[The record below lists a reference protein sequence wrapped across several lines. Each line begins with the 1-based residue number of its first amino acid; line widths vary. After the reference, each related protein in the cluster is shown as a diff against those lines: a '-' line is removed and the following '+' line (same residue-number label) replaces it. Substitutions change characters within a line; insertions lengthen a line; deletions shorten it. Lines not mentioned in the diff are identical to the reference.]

1 MQSVNDATTKDFVS
15 KEKVNNKRRKRIIR
29 MKLVIVIIVTLL
41 MILPTIG
48 CILLGIQ
55 VSRLQRQVELLSYT
69 NNENTLTESITG
81 EHIAYAA
88 EVPDAVNEELNKDPK
103 SILYEEIEGT
113 LTNNSSE
120 DQTAD
125 EEAAAVSKDPAES
138 ADIAQETSQQNQMN
152 DGSDMDKNQEKSLD
166 HAEDNNS
173 ELNQSENSNTNS
185 QDVDDDIDE
194 KVENS
199 LDRNEKSEQ
208 YAGKKIYLTFDDGP
222 SKYTDD
228 ILDILKEYQV
238 KATFFVVGKSDK
250 RSKELYQRIVDEG
263 HTLGMHSYSHI
274 YKNIYNSIEDFDKD
288 FTKLWKLLYD
298 TTGYKPSIFRFPGG
312 SNNQV
317 NKNGMEDFIKYLND
331 ASIVYYDW
339 NVLNGDA
346 TGITYTKEQLIDNVL
361 SGVAI
366 KKTSIVLLHDA
377 QDKEKTV
384 ESLPELL
391 EALISGGA
399 EILPLDK
406 DVKPIQMIKANSIN

>member
-15 KEKVNNKRRKRIIR
+15 KEKVNNKRRKRINR
-29 MKLVIVIIVTLL
+29 MKLVIVIVVTML

-55 VSRLQRQVELLSYT
+55 VSRLQKQVEILSNI
-69 NNENTLTESITG
+69 NNEYTLTESITG

-88 EVPDAVNEELNKDPK
+88 EVPDAVNEELNMDPK
-103 SILYEEIEGT
+103 SILYEQIEGT
-113 LTNNSSE
+113 LTNNNSDGQTE
-120 DQTAD
+120 D
-125 EEAAAVSKDPAES
+125 EAAVSEEPTDSTDIVQES
-138 ADIAQETSQQNQMN
+138 TQPNQMV
-152 DGSDMDKNQEKSLD
+152 DGSDMDKNQENTLD
-166 HAEDNNS
+166 NAEDNH
-173 ELNQSENSNTNS
+173 SENSNTNS
-185 QDVDDDIDE
+185 QDVDDDNDE

-199 LDRNEKSEQ
+199 LDRNEKSDQ
-208 YAGKKIYLTFDDGP
+208 YAGKKVYLTFDDGP

-228 ILDILKEYQV
+228 ILDILKEYQI
-238 KATFFVVGKSDK
+238 KATFFVVGKTDK
-250 RSKELYQRIVDEG
+250 RSKGLYQRIVDEG

-274 YKNIYNSIEDFDKD
+274 YKNIYNSVEDFDKD

-312 SNNQV
+312 SNNPV

-361 SGVAI
+361 GGVAI

-391 EALISGGA
+391 DALISGGA

-406 DVKPIQMIKANSIN
+406 DVKPIQMIKANSID